1 MDIITTH
8 LNADFDTIASML
20 AACKLYPGAVCVL
33 PGSQEETVK
42 GFLVQSAFYNLP
54 MRKPREIDLDK
65 VTRLILVDIRS
76 RARIG
81 IFGELIGRP
90 GVPVH
95 VYDHHPDEDADVKGD
110 VEVIRRVGS
119 TTTIL
124 VRILKERGIPITPDE
139 ATVMMLGIYEDT
151 GSLGFPSTTVDD
163 YLAAAHLLSCGAKL
177 AQVSDI
183 LARDLTS
190 GQISLLYDLIQGTRT
205 YTIRGVEVVIAEARR
220 EEYVGD
226 LALLVHKLRDME
238 AVSILFVICQMGD
251 RVVLVREGWPAMRA
265 GYSLPVAFIDPP
277 RTLVLRQSPPEH
289 PWDAVWSF
297 HVRPLPHGRSRL
309 ISRGRSHRHRGM
321 RGALDIAVDAAM
333 DPVTWFMTR
342 GMLLGI
348 RRRAEGDARNV
359 SPGPSGASR
368 PRPPCTWRGGSLL
381 ARRLDEDVAHL
392 SPPRNGGDSGVLT
405 TGDLDGLPDPARRYL
420 MWMGVIGRPRVAAF
434 RARFVGEFRMKPD
447 GRWMPYESWQYN
459 RARPVTRL
467 VRMRIDA
474 ARLVPMFGSDTYV
487 DKGDAWRLGLD

>member
-1 MDIITTH
+1 MRRWGARPAEHGAPMPGDEMVADPAIVTTR
-8 LNADFDTIASML
+8 AVTIDAPPEIVWSW
-20 AACKLYPGAVCVL
+20 
-33 PGSQEETVK
+33 
-42 GFLVQSAFYNLP
+42 LVQLGQDRGGMYSHDALENVLG
-54 MRKPREIDLDK
+54 LD
-65 VTRLILVDIRS
+65 IHSSDAIRP
-76 RARIG
+76 
-81 IFGELIGRP
+81 EWQHL
-90 GVPVH
+90 
-95 VYDHHPDEDADVKGD
+95 
-110 VEVIRRVGS
+110 
-119 TTTIL
+119 
-124 VRILKERGIPITPDE
+124 
-139 ATVMMLGIYEDT
+139 TV
-151 GSLGFPSTTVDD
+151 
-163 YLAAAHLLSCGAKL
+163 
-177 AQVSDI
+177 
-183 LARDLTS
+183 
-190 GQISLLYDLIQGTRT
+190 
-205 YTIRGVEVVIAEARR
+205 
-220 EEYVGD
+220 
-226 LALLVHKLRDME
+226 
-238 AVSILFVICQMGD
+238 GD

-487 DKGDAWRLGLD
+487 DHRGRMAGTVLGLIPVAEGEGPEFDLGELVTYVNDALLLAPTMLLCPAAVWRPIDAQNFAVVVTDGGNRVSARCTIDGDGRLVDFQTDDRRYAGTDPPTRAAWSTPLGRWVVLPDGVGRVPSSGSAVWHLPGGDFTYVRGAFDPESVTFEHAGSGPDVVPPRFDGDGA